1 MFLEILKRSAIFLKE
16 TCSLKCQRRIMLN
29 IAMSITPYL
38 PLVAK
43 RASVLH
49 GSVLDANYPA
59 KWVSFGCKTTLIV
72 HSSLLITAVRLNDPS
87 ERREAYWARV
97 EG

>member
-1 MFLEILKRSAIFLKE
+1 
-16 TCSLKCQRRIMLN
+16 MLN

-49 GSVLDANYPA
+49 GSVLDANHLA
-59 KWVSFGCKTTLIV
+59 KWVSFECKTTLSIQFQLPIV
-72 HSSLLITAVRLNDPS
+72 GDGVQWKNQANKKEGYKIKKGKQVTSLTVQKKDPRWS
-87 ERREAYWARV
+87 KTPS
-97 EG
+97 

>member
-1 MFLEILKRSAIFLKE
+1 
-16 TCSLKCQRRIMLN
+16 MLN

-49 GSVLDANYPA
+49 GSVLDANHLA
-59 KWVSFGCKTTLIV
+59 KWVSFECKTTSQPNQENGTINHKGQATGNDSKIYTTVV
-72 HSSLLITAVRLNDPS
+72 HDFTQSNWKDYRGGN
-87 ERREAYWARV
+87 
-97 EG
+97 